1 MKKYEITRKRND
13 RRKKTLC
20 LSQREAQG
28 QFAYYRQYLRV
39 ECCVHD
45 DVVAL
50 KALKDLCES
59 DEEAV
64 SQESCLRSSSK
75 RRKSPTSDFLL
86 SLRLLE

>member
-1 MKKYEITRKRND
+1 VVKKYEITGKRND
-13 RRKKTLC
+13 RRKKTLR

-28 QFAYYRQYLRV
+28 QFAYYRLYLRI
-39 ECCVHD
+39 ECCVHI
-45 DVVAL
+45 AL
-50 KALKDLCES
+50 KALKNLCES

-86 SLRLLE
+86 SLRLFE